1 MSVTIYYNPR
11 CSKSRQAL
19 QLLQARG
26 IEPKVV
32 NYLETPPERSEL
44 LQILEMLAME
54 PRDLMRKQQAEYKAN
69 GLDRSEISRDRLIDA
84 MLKHPILIER
94 PIVVSGKR
102 AALGRPPERILEI
115 L

>member
-94 PIVVSGKR
+94 PIVVSGNR